1 MNAVA
6 SVVAPTVSVPSIS
19 SAAMLV
25 ELNISVWTGRK
36 RDQKATDSIEAMSN
50 AMKGVANVTKKLLGD
65 CAELDA
71 VVKFTANARNM
82 HYAMTM
88 PWSDSGLRLLPTTQY
103 FKYVEAISACQNET
117 ERLVNVFLDA
127 YKWEIDQAKLR
138 LGHLFNSDDYPTINS
153 LQDKFR
159 FKVNYIPL
167 PSTGDFRLDIGNE
180 AQDALADQYSKFY
193 SEQLGKAM
201 NDIWQRV
208 FDALSKMSERLDYGP
223 ADTKK
228 IFRDSLVD
236 NVTDLIELLDACN
249 ITKDPRMTQAK
260 RDIEQAIS
268 GITPDALRED
278 SYLRAETKRTV
289 DAIIKGL
296 PGLGL

>member
-153 LQDKFR
+153 LKDKFR